1 MYEHALFATQ
11 NVPLSFGL
19 RTVDNTVHICKMSSP
34 RKRIHLSVHDH
45 KSVKCS
51 FCAMTIVTV
60 TTSSHMNDCC
70 FRALF
75 VSVAML
81 TIIMNNVAEGCD
93 SNGF

>member
-1 MYEHALFATQ
+1 
-11 NVPLSFGL
+11 
-19 RTVDNTVHICKMSSP
+19 
-34 RKRIHLSVHDH
+34 
-45 KSVKCS
+45 
-51 FCAMTIVTV
+51 MTIVTV